1 MDRVTVISESDAS
14 DARSQEIWVWSHL
27 RRRTFP
33 SFSWIATGSLQST
46 WTVTSASRRTSMLKP
61 GVKNVAACISLPPL
75 HLGFNDVLCRICI
88 FRLSDVLSSTM
99 NPLYHIVSI
108 CCSESNHHETVLW
121 IPMGL
126 RLKADRTFINNKAVT
141 EEFRLTCS
149 KSPPYSVTDKLTEVE
164 ALCLL
169 LLADAA
175 LDSAFR
181 FLLDA

>member
-1 MDRVTVISESDAS
+1 
-14 DARSQEIWVWSHL
+14 
-27 RRRTFP
+27 
-33 SFSWIATGSLQST
+33 
-46 WTVTSASRRTSMLKP
+46 MLKP

-75 HLGFNDVLCRICI
+75 HLGFNDGLCRICI

-99 NPLYHIVSI
+99 NLRITLCLYAVVNPITMK
-108 CCSESNHHETVLW
+108 TVLW

-149 KSPPYSVTDKLTEVE
+149 KSPPYSVIDKLTEVG

-169 LLADAA
+169 LLVDAA